1 MSHNDF
7 KYLSQE
13 FSHELLKLV
22 KQKGVYPYE
31 YMNNFKKFP
40 NKKLPDKSKFY
51 SSVKD
56 EYISEKK
63 YLYAIDVWDTLQ
75 MKQWV
80 IIMIFT

>member
-13 FSHELLKLV
+13 FSDELLKLV

-40 NKKLPDKSKFY
+40 NKKLPDKSKLY

-63 YLYAIDVWDTLQ
+63 YLYAIDVWDNLQ

>member
-13 FSHELLKLV
+13 FSDELLKLV

-40 NKKLPDKSKFY
+40 NKKLPDKSKLY

-63 YLYAIDVWDTLQ
+63 CLYAIDVWDNLQ

>member
-1 MSHNDF
+1 
-7 KYLSQE
+7 
-13 FSHELLKLV
+13 
-22 KQKGVYPYE
+22 
-31 YMNNFKKFP
+31 MNNFKKFP
-40 NKKLPDKSKFY
+40 DKRLPDKSKFY

-63 YLYAIDVWDTLQ
+63 YLYAIDVWDTLK

>member
-13 FSHELLKLV
+13 FSDELLKLV

-56 EYISEKK
+56 EYISEKNI
-63 YLYAIDVWDTLQ
+63 YMLLMFGIP
-75 MKQWV
+75 
-80 IIMIFT
+80 

>member
-1 MSHNDF
+1 M
-7 KYLSQE
+7 
-13 FSHELLKLV
+13 
-22 KQKGVYPYE
+22 YPYE

-40 NKKLPDKSKFY
+40 DKRLPDKSKFY

-63 YLYAIDVWDTLQ
+63 YLYAIDVWDTLK